1 MSKALVILS
10 GGQDSTTCLFWALKR
25 YDEVVAVTYDYDQR
39 HVIEVEAA
47 RHIARMAKVEHIVQ
61 KIGPILRGTS
71 PLVSGAPLEQ
81 YKDAASLPGG
91 LEKTFVPGRNAL
103 FLVLAANLAY
113 TMGIVDLVT
122 GVSMED
128 YGGYPDCREPF
139 INAMA
144 EALNAGLYEVRSPKS
159 PMLIHT
165 PLMHMSKADTVRLAY
180 TMPDCWTALAFSHTA
195 YDGQYPPTGHDHAT
209 LLRAKGFEQA
219 GLPDPLV
226 LRAVQEGK
234 MALPT
239 TSNYTAWE

>member
-47 RHIARMAKVEHIVQ
+47 RHIARMANVEHIAQ
-61 KIGPILRGTS
+61 KIGPILWGTS

-113 TMGIVDLVT
+113 TIGASDLVT

-128 YGGYPDCREPF
+128 YGGYPDCRNTF
-139 INAMA
+139 IVAME
-144 EALNAGLYEVRSPKS
+144 EALNRGLYDDGRQG
-159 PMLIHT
+159 MRIQT
-165 PLMHMSKADTVRLAY
+165 PLMYMSKADTVRLSY

-209 LLRAKGFEQA
+209 LLRAKGFEEA

-226 LRAVQEGK
+226 LRAWKEGK
-234 MALPT
+234 MDLPT